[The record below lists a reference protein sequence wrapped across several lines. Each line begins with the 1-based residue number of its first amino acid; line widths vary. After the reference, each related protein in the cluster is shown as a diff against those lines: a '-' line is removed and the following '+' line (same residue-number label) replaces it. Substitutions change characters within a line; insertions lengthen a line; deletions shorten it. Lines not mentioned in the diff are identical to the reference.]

1 MTDLSLDELLMSG
14 DLDGLAHEESYPE
27 TIPGRTVHIDA
38 DFVAYHISYEKPD
51 DPKTIDDMQHNAE
64 VIIEHMRR
72 AAAAEHVHMHLT
84 PSTSDKGGR
93 YSFAIQK
100 PYQGNRDDKAKPR
113 LLHIMRQW
121 LSDRYPG
128 TLHEFCEAD
137 DGMSSAQYLAIE
149 QGNTAL
155 SIIASKDKDLR
166 MVPGWHMVWDTGELV
181 FVDPAQPFGWVEL
194 VERTSASGQVT
205 KQLKGYGHKWFWAQ
219 MLIGDQADNV
229 QGLPKI
235 TGKYMNS
242 IQPTAP
248 VIEARKILANEQ
260 ATDKQK
266 QKAIKALNDRK
277 AGLCGPA
284 TAILLLDLVHDN
296 PSALLLIKSLYE
308 SYGNEIGFIHHQTG
322 EPVRWD
328 RVFLSEARMLWMR
341 RERTNPDCVLN
352 FLQEIAL
359 EAQQPNHLRAA

>member
-1 MTDLSLDELLMSG
+1 ME
-14 DLDGLAHEESYPE
+14 DLDLDQMLEGLTHEVSYPP

-64 VIIEHMRR
+64 VIIEHMRK

-93 YSFAIQK
+93 YTFAIQK
-100 PYQGNRDDKAKPR
+100 PYQGQRTDDKKPR

-137 DGMSSAQYLAIE
+137 DGMSSAQYEAIRL
-149 QGNTAL
+149 GKTDL

-166 MVPGWHMVWDTGELV
+166 MVSGWHLDWDTGQLRYIE
-181 FVDPAQPFGWVEL
+181 DAWGYVEL
-194 VERTSASGQVT
+194 QEKTSASGQVT
-205 KQLKGYGHKWFWAQ
+205 KKLYGFGHKWFWAQ
-219 MLIGDQADNV
+219 MLIGDGADNI

-248 VIEARKILANEQ
+248 VIEAKRILADQ
-260 ATDKQK
+260 TATDKQK

-277 AGLCGPA
+277 HGLCGPA
-284 TAILLLDLVHDN
+284 TAILLLDLVN
-296 PSALLLIKSLYE
+296 SNTEALLLVKSLYE
-308 SYGNEIGFIHHQTG
+308 SYGEQVGFTHHQTG
-322 EPVRWD
+322 EQVRWD

-341 RERTNPDCVLN
+341 VERTNPDCVLN
-352 FLQEIAL
+352 FLKEIAL
-359 EAQQPNHLRAA
+359 EASQSNHLRAA

>member
-1 MTDLSLDELLMSG
+1 MDDLSLDDLLNSGELEA
-14 DLDGLAHEESYPE
+14 LAHETPYPE
-27 TIPGRTVHIDA
+27 VIPGRTVHIDA

-72 AAAAEHVHMHLT
+72 SAAAEHVHMHLT

-100 PYQGNRDDKAKPR
+100 PYQGQRTDDKKPR

-128 TLHEFCEAD
+128 TLHQFCEAD
-137 DGMSSAQYLAIE
+137 DGMSSAQYAALASGH
-149 QGNTAL
+149 GNL

-166 MVPGWHMVWDTGELV
+166 MVPGWHMDWDTGRLV
-181 FVDPAQPFGWVEL
+181 FVDDPFGWVEL
-194 VERTSASGQVT
+194 QERTTASGQVV
-205 KQLKGYGHKWFWAQ
+205 KQLKGFGTKWFWAQ
-219 MLIGDQADNV
+219 MLIGDQADNI

-248 VIEARKILANEQ
+248 VLEARKILADPK
-260 ATDKQK
+260 ADDKKK
-266 QKAIKALNDRK
+266 QRAIKALNERK
-277 AGLCGPA
+277 PGLCGPA
-284 TAILLLDLVHDN
+284 TAILLLNLVNSDKE
-296 PSALLLIKSLYE
+296 ALLLIKSLYE
-308 SYGNEIGFIHHQTG
+308 SYGNEIGFVHHQTG
-322 EPVRWD
+322 EQVRWD

-352 FLQEIAL
+352 FLQEVAL
-359 EAQQPNHLRAA
+359 EATMLARAA

>member
-1 MTDLSLDELLMSG
+1 MDQSLDDLLLSG
-14 DLDGLAHEESYPE
+14 DLDGMSHEAVYPE
-27 TIPGRTVHIDA
+27 VIPGRTVHIDA

-51 DPKTIDDMQHNAE
+51 DPKTLDDMQHNAE

-72 AAAAEHVHMHLT
+72 SAAAEHVHMHLT

-100 PYQGNRDDKAKPR
+100 PYQGQRTDDKKPR

-121 LSDRYPG
+121 LSSRYPG

-137 DGMSSAQYLAIE
+137 DGMSSSQYAALASGHG
-149 QGNTAL
+149 QL

-166 MVPGWHMVWDTGELV
+166 MVPGWHMVWDTGELTYI
-181 FVDPAQPFGWVEL
+181 DPDRPFGWVEL
-194 VERTSASGQVT
+194 VERTSASGQTT

-219 MLIGDQADNV
+219 MLIGDQADNI

-248 VIEARKILANEQ
+248 ILEARRILADTK
-260 ATDKQK
+260 ATEKHK
-266 QKAIKALNDRK
+266 HKAIKALNERK
-277 AGLCGPA
+277 PGLCGPA
-284 TAILLLDLVHDN
+284 TAILLLDLVNSNHE
-296 PSALLLIKSLYE
+296 ALLLIKSLYE
-308 SYGNEIGFIHHQTG
+308 SYGNEIGFTHHQTG

-352 FLQEIAL
+352 FLQEVAL
-359 EAQQPNHLRAA
+359 EAQQPHHLRAA